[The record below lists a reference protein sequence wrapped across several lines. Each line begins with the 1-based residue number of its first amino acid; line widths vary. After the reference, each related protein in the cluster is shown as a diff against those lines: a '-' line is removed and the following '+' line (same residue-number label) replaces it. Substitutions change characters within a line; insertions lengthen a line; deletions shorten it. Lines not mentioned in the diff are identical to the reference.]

1 MRRDDTVRRVFGPV
15 IATSDVIAIGAA
27 AAAAVGLVAVVVLAL
42 MLRRLR
48 AAQIAVLGEH
58 GATDVVAYAVSL
70 EHEVVALRDYLDDVA
85 QRLDLRLRTA
95 EVRIDGAIAGRGLV
109 RYDAYNEMS
118 GHQSL
123 SLALLDATKSGIVL
137 SSILHRDQARL
148 YVKQV
153 HGGKSE
159 LALSPE
165 EEEALSLALL
175 QDG

>member
-123 SLALLDATKSGIVL
+123 SLATKSGIVL